1 MEILLKLLFLISF
14 VVMLGVVGFVGTLL
28 LADEDSSA
36 DIYD

>member
-14 VVMLGVVGFVGTLL
+14 VVMLGFVGFVGVLF
-28 LADEDSSA
+28 LADEDSSD

>member
-14 VVMLGVVGFVGTLL
+14 VVMLGVVGFVGVLL
-28 LADEDSSA
+28 LADEDSSD

>member
-14 VVMLGVVGFVGTLL
+14 VVMLGIIGFVGILF
-28 LADEDSSA
+28 LADEDSSD